1 MRYFP
6 LFSLLFYWNDVTLLW
21 GCKSLVITPSW
32 AETETKLQD
41 WRKSDSPLSDEETV
55 SASDLS
61 MEKAEALMMFDTGK
75 EKEVDEAG
83 QNEINTELGRE
94 ILVRQCLMFISIRE
108 RGSDDHQEPGGDTG
122 GGTTSTKVLLH
133 EISLQEQS
141 FPQPGRHPTH
151 RMYER
156 EGVI

>member
-1 MRYFP
+1 M
-6 LFSLLFYWNDVTLLW
+6 
-21 GCKSLVITPSW
+21 
-32 AETETKLQD
+32 
-41 WRKSDSPLSDEETV
+41 V

-108 RGSDDHQEPGGDTG
+108 RGSDDHQEPGGNTG

-141 FPQPGRHPTH
+141 FPQSGRHPTH
-151 RMYER
+151 RMYNR
-156 EGVI
+156 EGLI